1 MTWFALP
8 VAFLLGMDC
17 SRWILRRRVARRL
30 RAAASSGA
38 AVAGDGGGVP
48 AFFDRLAAAPLI
60 EDITA
65 VAGLPDREGRAE
77 RIRALRRF
85 DEESKKGRGSDA
97 TTAP

>member
-30 RAAASSGA
+30 RAAATSA
-38 AVAGDGGGVP
+38 VAVAGGGVS
-48 AFFDRLAAAPLI
+48 AFYDRLAAAALI

-65 VAGLPDREGRAE
+65 VAGLPVREGRAE

-85 DEESKKGRGSDA
+85 EEESKKDRGSDA